1 LKQAP
6 LNNKLTS
13 PDIQKDIAHFCA
25 KETIGKILEELGD
38 GYFAVLVDESCDV
51 SCKQQMVVVL
61 RYVDKIGFVMEHLL
75 GLVHVT
81 DTSSLS
87 LKENIYSLLS

>member
-1 LKQAP
+1 MKQAP

-38 GYFAVLVDESCDV
+38 GYFAVLVHESRDV
-51 SCKQQMVVVL
+51 SCKQQ
-61 RYVDKIGFVMEHLL
+61 KC
-75 GLVHVT
+75 
-81 DTSSLS
+81 
-87 LKENIYSLLS
+87 LLSCDMLIEWVLSWSVCLILFMSLILPLYH